1 MSYENPQR
9 IVNKAWD
16 IFARQTQQRNNQIS
30 SDLSAAL
37 KKVANNK
44 ERNKRS
50 LEALEQDKLNY
61 ASKLDS
67 IDTSQSGAMF
77 DDNLRMFF
85 DSQIDKY
92 FNVKN
97 AMRKGDVDK
106 REGNRIL
113 TSMNR
118 QVEKF
123 KTFIPDIINISNQVY
138 DQANTSGQ
146 QGGISA
152 GTTPPEV
159 IDIFGSIAKGENVYT
174 VEDPKTGNIWL
185 MKMPA
190 KVEEKFMA
198 DGTIDDYEM
207 RASLN
212 DQLSG
217 GEGSLVN
224 LDEVMKL
231 GPKNMV
237 QYTTNLDKF
246 STPLT
251 DEVIGNDINN
261 GYYQKSESITLSDDG
276 ESSKTETS
284 IFVKPSDAKKM
295 REDIIKLNGFS
306 TMLNDTQS
314 MKSVWVDLM
323 PDSVAQG
330 NWNNTPEQ
338 RDIARNWMVDDAV
351 AKLLL
356 RQGLI
361 QGHEVDGKE
370 IPLLEDGTGDL
381 LDRLIYIK
389 EGETKVIDIENTK
402 LNELTKQES
411 VSIQSLMPKIETG
424 YNKLLKDFK
433 TDQDSNNYVGDD
445 LKSRFSEQVA
455 NALNTTVGGGG
466 IESNT
471 YSIDPEDPG
480 IIKSGKKEYKL
491 FAEDGTN
498 IREDV
503 ILQLLGIRSGL
514 GAKTAA
520 KVYKN
525 YSKFSTGKKEITDI
539 NLLPSVSV
547 ITQ

>member
-284 IFVKPSDAKKM
+284 IFVNPSDAKKM

-323 PDSVAQG
+323 PDSIAQG
-330 NWNNTPEQ
+330 NWTNTPEQ
-338 RDIARNWMVDDAV
+338 RDKARNWMVDDSV

-370 IPLLEDGTGDL
+370 VPLLKEGTGDL

-433 TDQDSNNYVGDD
+433 FDQDSNNYAGDD

-471 YSIDPEDPG
+471 YSIDPENPG
-480 IIKSGKKEYKL
+480 VIKSGKKEYKL
-491 FAEDGTN
+491 FAEDGAN

-525 YSKFSTGKKEITDI
+525 YSKFSAGKKEITDI
-539 NLLPSVSV
+539 NLLPSAT
-547 ITQ
+547 IK

>member
-9 IVNKAWD
+9 IVNRAWD

-30 SDLSAAL
+30 RDVGTAL
-37 KKVANNK
+37 KKVAINK

-237 QYTTNLDKF
+237 QYT
-246 STPLT
+246 
-251 DEVIGNDINN
+251 
-261 GYYQKSESITLSDDG
+261 
-276 ESSKTETS
+276 
-284 IFVKPSDAKKM
+284 
-295 REDIIKLNGFS
+295 KL
-306 TMLNDTQS
+306 
-314 MKSVWVDLM
+314 
-323 PDSVAQG
+323 
-330 NWNNTPEQ
+330 
-338 RDIARNWMVDDAV
+338 R
-351 AKLLL
+351 
-356 RQGLI
+356 
-361 QGHEVDGKE
+361 
-370 IPLLEDGTGDL
+370 
-381 LDRLIYIK
+381 
-389 EGETKVIDIENTK
+389 
-402 LNELTKQES
+402 
-411 VSIQSLMPKIETG
+411 
-424 YNKLLKDFK
+424 
-433 TDQDSNNYVGDD
+433 
-445 LKSRFSEQVA
+445 
-455 NALNTTVGGGG
+455 
-466 IESNT
+466 
-471 YSIDPEDPG
+471 
-480 IIKSGKKEYKL
+480 
-491 FAEDGTN
+491 
-498 IREDV
+498 
-503 ILQLLGIRSGL
+503 
-514 GAKTAA
+514 
-520 KVYKN
+520 
-525 YSKFSTGKKEITDI
+525 
-539 NLLPSVSV
+539 
-547 ITQ
+547 

>member
-9 IVNKAWD
+9 IVNRAWD

-37 KKVANNK
+37 KKVATNK

-212 DQLSG
+212 DQLSS

-370 IPLLEDGTGDL
+370 VPLLEDGTGDL

-471 YSIDPEDPG
+471 YSIDPENPG
-480 IIKSGKKEYKL
+480 VIKSGKKEYKL

-539 NLLPSVSV
+539 NLLPSASV

>member
-9 IVNKAWD
+9 IVNRAWD

-37 KKVANNK
+37 KKVATNK

-212 DQLSG
+212 DQLSS

-330 NWNNTPEQ
+330 NWTNTPEQ

-370 IPLLEDGTGDL
+370 VPLLEDGTGDL

-491 FAEDGTN
+491 FAEDGIN

-539 NLLPSVSV
+539 NLLPSASV

>member
-1 MSYENPQR
+1 
-9 IVNKAWD
+9 
-16 IFARQTQQRNNQIS
+16 
-30 SDLSAAL
+30 
-37 KKVANNK
+37 
-44 ERNKRS
+44 
-50 LEALEQDKLNY
+50 
-61 ASKLDS
+61 
-67 IDTSQSGAMF
+67 
-77 DDNLRMFF
+77 
-85 DSQIDKY
+85 
-92 FNVKN
+92 
-97 AMRKGDVDK
+97 
-106 REGNRIL
+106 
-113 TSMNR
+113 
-118 QVEKF
+118 
-123 KTFIPDIINISNQVY
+123 
-138 DQANTSGQ
+138 
-146 QGGISA
+146 
-152 GTTPPEV
+152 
-159 IDIFGSIAKGENVYT
+159 
-174 VEDPKTGNIWL
+174 
-185 MKMPA
+185 MPA

-284 IFVKPSDAKKM
+284 IFVNPSDAKKM

-323 PDSVAQG
+323 PDSIAQG
-330 NWNNTPEQ
+330 NWTNTPEQ
-338 RDIARNWMVDDAV
+338 RDKARNWMVDDSV

-370 IPLLEDGTGDL
+370 VPLLKEGTGDL

-433 TDQDSNNYVGDD
+433 FDQDSNNYAGDD

-471 YSIDPEDPG
+471 YSIDPENPG
-480 IIKSGKKEYKL
+480 VIKSGKKEYKL

-525 YSKFSTGKKEITDI
+525 YSKFSAGKKEITDI
-539 NLLPSVSV
+539 NLLPSAT
-547 ITQ
+547 IK

>member
-284 IFVKPSDAKKM
+284 IFVNPSDAKKM

-323 PDSVAQG
+323 PDSIAQG
-330 NWNNTPEQ
+330 NWTNTPEQ
-338 RDIARNWMVDDAV
+338 RDKARNWMVDDSV

-370 IPLLEDGTGDL
+370 VPLLKEGTGDL

-433 TDQDSNNYVGDD
+433 IDQNSNNYAGDD

-471 YSIDPEDPG
+471 YSIDPENPG
-480 IIKSGKKEYKL
+480 VIKSGKKEYKL

-525 YSKFSTGKKEITDI
+525 YSKFSAGKKEITDI
-539 NLLPSVSV
+539 NLLPSAT
-547 ITQ
+547 IK

>member
-9 IVNKAWD
+9 IVNRAWD

-30 SDLSAAL
+30 SDLGAAL
-37 KKVANNK
+37 KKVAFNK

-138 DQANTSGQ
+138 DQSNTAGQ

-212 DQLSG
+212 DQLGG

-251 DEVIGNDINN
+251 DEIIGNDINN
-261 GYYQKSESITLSDDG
+261 GYYKKSESITLSDDG

-284 IFVKPSDAKKM
+284 IFVLSSDAKKM

-314 MKSVWVDLM
+314 MKSIWVDLM
-323 PDSVAQG
+323 PDSVAEG
-330 NWNNTPEQ
+330 NWTNSPEQ
-338 RDIARNWMVDDAV
+338 RDAARNWMVDDAV
-351 AKLLL
+351 ANLLL

-361 QGHEVDGKE
+361 QGHEVDGKTV
-370 IPLLEDGTGDL
+370 PLIKDGTEDL
-381 LDRLIYIK
+381 LDRLTYIK

-402 LNELTKQES
+402 LNELTKQEN

-424 YNKLLKDFK
+424 YNKLLKDFQVDK
-433 TDQDSNNYVGDD
+433 DGGEYAGEK

-455 NALNTTVGGGG
+455 NTLNSVVGGGG

-471 YSIDPEDPG
+471 YSIDPEKPG
-480 IIKSGKKEYKL
+480 VIKSGKKEYKL
-491 FAEDGTN
+491 FTEDGTN
-498 IREDV
+498 VREDV

-539 NLLPSVSV
+539 NLLPSAS
-547 ITQ
+547 ITP

>member
-284 IFVKPSDAKKM
+284 IFVNPSDAKKM

-323 PDSVAQG
+323 PDSIAQG
-330 NWNNTPEQ
+330 NWTNTPEQ
-338 RDIARNWMVDDAV
+338 RDKARNWMVDDSV

-370 IPLLEDGTGDL
+370 VPLLKEGTGDL

-433 TDQDSNNYVGDD
+433 FDQDSNNYAGDD

-471 YSIDPEDPG
+471 YSIDPENPG
-480 IIKSGKKEYKL
+480 VIKSGKKEYKL

-525 YSKFSTGKKEITDI
+525 YSKFSAGKKEITDI
-539 NLLPSVSV
+539 NLLPSAT
-547 ITQ
+547 IK

>member
-284 IFVKPSDAKKM
+284 IFVNPSDAKKM

-323 PDSVAQG
+323 PDSIAQG
-330 NWNNTPEQ
+330 NWTNTPEQ
-338 RDIARNWMVDDAV
+338 RDKARNWMVDDSV

-370 IPLLEDGTGDL
+370 VPLLKEGTGDL

-433 TDQDSNNYVGDD
+433 IDQNSNNYAGDD

-471 YSIDPEDPG
+471 YSIDPENPG
-480 IIKSGKKEYKL
+480 VIKSGKKEYKL

-525 YSKFSTGKKEITDI
+525 YSKFSAGKKEITDI
-539 NLLPSVSV
+539 NLLPSVT
-547 ITQ
+547 IK

>member
-9 IVNKAWD
+9 IVNRAWD

-37 KKVANNK
+37 KKVATNK

-212 DQLSG
+212 DQLSS

-330 NWNNTPEQ
+330 NWTNTPEQ

-370 IPLLEDGTGDL
+370 VPLLEDGTGDL

>member
-9 IVNKAWD
+9 IVNRAWD

-30 SDLSAAL
+30 SDLGAAL
-37 KKVANNK
+37 KKVAFNK

-138 DQANTSGQ
+138 DQSNTAGQ

-212 DQLSG
+212 DQLGG

-251 DEVIGNDINN
+251 DEIIGNDINN
-261 GYYQKSESITLSDDG
+261 GYYKKSESITLSDDG

-284 IFVKPSDAKKM
+284 IFVLSSDAKKM

-314 MKSVWVDLM
+314 MKSIWVDLM
-323 PDSVAQG
+323 PDSVAEG
-330 NWNNTPEQ
+330 NWTNSPEQ
-338 RDIARNWMVDDAV
+338 RDAARNWMVDDAV
-351 AKLLL
+351 ANLLL

-361 QGHEVDGKE
+361 QGHEVDGKTV
-370 IPLLEDGTGDL
+370 PLIKDGTEDL
-381 LDRLIYIK
+381 LDRLTYIK

-402 LNELTKQES
+402 LNELTKQEN

-424 YNKLLKDFK
+424 YNKLLKDFQVDK
-433 TDQDSNNYVGDD
+433 DGGEYAGEK

-455 NALNTTVGGGG
+455 NTLNSVVGGGG

-471 YSIDPEDPG
+471 YSIDPEKPG
-480 IIKSGKKEYKL
+480 VIKSGKKEYKL
-491 FAEDGTN
+491 FTEDGTN
-498 IREDV
+498 VREDV

-539 NLLPSVSV
+539 NLLPSAS
-547 ITQ
+547 IKP

>member
-284 IFVKPSDAKKM
+284 IFVNPSDAKKM

-323 PDSVAQG
+323 PDSIAQG
-330 NWNNTPEQ
+330 NWTNTPEQ
-338 RDIARNWMVDDAV
+338 RDKARNWMVDDSV

-370 IPLLEDGTGDL
+370 VPLLKEGTGDL

-433 TDQDSNNYVGDD
+433 IDQESNNYVGDD

-471 YSIDPEDPG
+471 YSIDPENPG
-480 IIKSGKKEYKL
+480 VIKSGKKEYKL

-525 YSKFSTGKKEITDI
+525 YSKFSAGKKEITDI
-539 NLLPSVSV
+539 NLLPSAT
-547 ITQ
+547 IK

>member
-9 IVNKAWD
+9 IVNRAWD

-30 SDLSAAL
+30 RDVGTAL
-37 KKVANNK
+37 KKVAINK

-284 IFVKPSDAKKM
+284 IFVNPSDAKKM

-323 PDSVAQG
+323 PDSIAQG
-330 NWNNTPEQ
+330 NWTNTPEQ
-338 RDIARNWMVDDAV
+338 RDKARNWMVDDSV

-370 IPLLEDGTGDL
+370 VPLLKEGTGDL

-433 TDQDSNNYVGDD
+433 IDQNSNNYAGDD

-471 YSIDPEDPG
+471 YSIDPENPG
-480 IIKSGKKEYKL
+480 VIKSGKKEYKL
-491 FAEDGTN
+491 FAEDGAN

-525 YSKFSTGKKEITDI
+525 YSKFSAGKKEITDI
-539 NLLPSVSV
+539 NLLPSAT
-547 ITQ
+547 IK